1 MKDRKNEIIEMPA
14 ILKKNS
20 YEGYTQSGEK
30 LITIRNCKKD
40 SFDYAINLAIAYI
53 HDPLNLLYYDTGSI
67 KIKKTNCFACR
78 FCLCDAE
85 GRSCQLGA
93 DKYSEACKLFE
104 EA

>member
-1 MKDRKNEIIEMPA
+1 MRERASEIIAMLN
-14 ILKKNS
+14 ILKEKS
-20 YEGYTQSGEK
+20 YSGKLWGEGDFTIIKECKKESFDFIVDQAIAHIIYDQEGYADT
-30 LITIRNCKKD
+30 D
-40 SFDYAINLAIAYI
+40 SV
-53 HDPLNLLYYDTGSI
+53 
-67 KIKKTNCFACR
+67 KKKTNCYACR

>member
-1 MKDRKNEIIEMPA
+1 MTERAQELIDMLT

-20 YEGYTQSGEK
+20 YSGKLRTEGDF
-30 LITIRNCKKD
+30 TIIKECKKE
-40 SFDYAINLAIAYI
+40 SFDFAIDQAIAYI
-53 HDPLNLLYYDTGSI
+53 HDQDNIYADTDSV
-67 KIKKTNCFACR
+67 KKKTNCYACR

-93 DKYSEACKLFE
+93 NKYSEACALFE

>member
-1 MKDRKNEIIEMPA
+1 MDRTKEIIAMLN
-14 ILKKNS
+14 ILKENS
-20 YEGYTQSGEK
+20 YSGNPQVARDFTIVKDCKKESFDFIIDQAIAHIIHNQEGYADT
-30 LITIRNCKKD
+30 D
-40 SFDYAINLAIAYI
+40 SV
-53 HDPLNLLYYDTGSI
+53 
-67 KIKKTNCFACR
+67 KKKTNCYACR

>member
-1 MKDRKNEIIEMPA
+1 MTERASEIIDMLTV
-14 ILKKNS
+14 LKENS
-20 YEGYTQSGEK
+20 YRGNPQVVRDFTIIKDCKAESFRFVIEQAVAYIYVQEGYADT
-30 LITIRNCKKD
+30 D
-40 SFDYAINLAIAYI
+40 SV
-53 HDPLNLLYYDTGSI
+53 
-67 KIKKTNCFACR
+67 KKKTNCYACR

>member
-1 MKDRKNEIIEMPA
+1 MDRKNEIIEMLS

-20 YEGYTQSGEK
+20 YEGYTQSGKK
-30 LITIRNCKKD
+30 LTIIRDCKKD
-40 SFDYAINLAIAYI
+40 SFDYTIDLAIAYI
-53 HDPLNLLYYDTGSI
+53 YDPLNLLYHDTDSV
-67 KIKKTNCFACR
+67 KKTNCFACR

>member
-1 MKDRKNEIIEMPA
+1 MTERAQELIDMLTT
-14 ILKKNS
+14 LKKNS
-20 YEGYTQSGEK
+20 YSGNPQAARDF
-30 LITIRNCKKD
+30 TIVKDCKKE
-40 SFDYAINLAIAYI
+40 SFDFVIEQAIAYI
-53 HDPLNLLYYDTGSI
+53 HDPLNILYDRYQL
-67 KIKKTNCFACR
+67 KKKTNCYACR

>member
-1 MKDRKNEIIEMPA
+1 MRYGANEIIEVLT

-20 YEGYTQSGEK
+20 GSLKPLSTRDYTIVME
-30 LITIRNCKKD
+30 CKKE
-40 SFDYAINLAIAYI
+40 SFDFVIDQAIAYI
-53 HDPLNLLYYDTGSI
+53 HDQEGYADTDSV
-67 KIKKTNCFACR
+67 KKKTNCYACR